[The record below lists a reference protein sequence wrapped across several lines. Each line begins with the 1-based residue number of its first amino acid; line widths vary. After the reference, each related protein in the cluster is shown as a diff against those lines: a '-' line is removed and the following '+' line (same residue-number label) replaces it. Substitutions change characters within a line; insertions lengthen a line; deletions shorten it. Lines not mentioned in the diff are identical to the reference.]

1 MQPVGWG
8 MVGIGGIAA
17 TVGPVF
23 ATTAGARLVGVAA
36 RDPQRTAAFAA
47 RHGAVR
53 SYETFEALLSDPEI
67 EAVYLGTPNWL
78 HAEQAI
84 QALVAGKHVLVEKP
98 MAISVADAERMVSAA
113 RAAERILGVGF
124 HLRYQSVI
132 RELRRRM
139 RDDGFGAVILAQA
152 QWGMDMPSVS
162 GWKIDPARAGA
173 GSVMGLGVHLIDL
186 LRWLIGREIVA
197 VTACADGPAAG
208 YPVEFL
214 TLGLLEFDGGAFGQI
229 TCSRRLPHSANS
241 VTVYSPQARLTGAG
255 VVSMRPE
262 GALIVSRGAADEFI
276 AVPSENPYANEIEAF
291 SRAVRERVPF
301 AASGEDGLQV
311 VRVTSALLEASAQG
325 RRVLVDGGARA

>member
-113 RAAERILGVGF
+113 RSSLPRLNGGWIC
-124 HLRYQSVI
+124 LRS
-132 RELRRRM
+132 
-139 RDDGFGAVILAQA
+139 
-152 QWGMDMPSVS
+152 
-162 GWKIDPARAGA
+162 
-173 GSVMGLGVHLIDL
+173 
-186 LRWLIGREIVA
+186 
-197 VTACADGPAAG
+197 AAG
-208 YPVEFL
+208 RSTRPGPVP
-214 TLGLLEFDGGAFGQI
+214 GA
-229 TCSRRLPHSANS
+229 
-241 VTVYSPQARLTGAG
+241 
-255 VVSMRPE
+255 
-262 GALIVSRGAADEFI
+262 
-276 AVPSENPYANEIEAF
+276 
-291 SRAVRERVPF
+291 
-301 AASGEDGLQV
+301 
-311 VRVTSALLEASAQG
+311 
-325 RRVLVDGGARA
+325 